1 MPPDHLGQ
9 TRVLPALSGPHTH
22 HGTSA
27 STPAMLELQQLSGP
41 CTAALDGDQHPL
53 RWPSATGGKFLPLPD
68 TGPATLRYC
77 SLSGAR
83 MISLKSFSA
92 EEISEL
98 QLLSYPSTAVVLNR
112 GTLLSLQGHLYLQ
125 TLLVIKTGEE
135 PHHKGLSSPQ
145 NQYAEAE
152 KPYTRVIN
160 KYQN

>member
-1 MPPDHLGQ
+1 MTPDHLGQ

-41 CTAALDGDQHPL
+41 CTAALDGDQHP
-53 RWPSATGGKFLPLPD
+53 SAGPQLQAGKFLPLPD

-98 QLLSYPSTAVVLNR
+98 QLLSYPSTAVVLSR
-112 GTLLSLQGHLYLQ
+112 TLLSLPGTFLYLQ

-135 PHHKGLSSPQ
+135 PHLQKDYPVP
-145 NQYAEAE
+145 
-152 KPYTRVIN
+152 KIN
-160 KYQN
+160 MLRLRNLILE